1 MLTIITPFTGVY
13 FISIL
18 ISSTVRPF
26 PYPSRPSLFRERAG
40 THSFTGSNRIIN
52 LFYPIMK
59 ESIFS
64 FFNAPITNQVSNGVV
79 CVSQLHAYITTSEW
93 LHERTDQVRA
103 ASGDEKRFRRLKQSL
118 LPYVTPP
125 VSSPTA
131 GKITCYCRGRVRHR
145 HRSPFL
151 TRRGDPL
158 EGHAVRRRAATPR
171 SLLRESQY
179 HGNQAPRTLSP
190 VDQENR
196 GGVFRRGGT
205 IRLGIS

>member
-93 LHERTDQVRA
+93 LRERTDQVRA
-103 ASGDEKRFRRLKQSL
+103 ASGDYPMS
-118 LPYVTPP
+118 PPP

-131 GKITCYCRGRVRHR
+131 GKITCYCRRASSSSTSITFPHPKR
-145 HRSPFL
+145 RS
-151 TRRGDPL
+151 
-158 EGHAVRRRAATPR
+158 V
-171 SLLRESQY
+171 
-179 HGNQAPRTLSP
+179 
-190 VDQENR
+190 
-196 GGVFRRGGT
+196 GGT
-205 IRLGIS
+205 RCSPTSGYAPISPS

>member
-1 MLTIITPFTGVY
+1 
-13 FISIL
+13 
-18 ISSTVRPF
+18 
-26 PYPSRPSLFRERAG
+26 
-40 THSFTGSNRIIN
+40 
-52 LFYPIMK
+52 MK

-64 FFNAPITNQVSNGVV
+64 FFNAPITNQVPNGVV

-93 LHERTDQVRA
+93 LRERTDQVRA

-118 LPYVTPP
+118 LPYVTP
-125 VSSPTA
+125 A
-131 GKITCYCRGRVRHR
+131 GIFSYRKEDHLLVPSGEFVIDII
-145 HRSPFL
+145 
-151 TRRGDPL
+151 RRGDPL

-196 GGVFRRGGT
+196 RGVFRRGGT
-205 IRLGIS
+205 IRLGIP

>member
-1 MLTIITPFTGVY
+1 
-13 FISIL
+13 
-18 ISSTVRPF
+18 
-26 PYPSRPSLFRERAG
+26 
-40 THSFTGSNRIIN
+40 
-52 LFYPIMK
+52 MK

-64 FFNAPITNQVSNGVV
+64 FFNAPITNQVPNGVV

-93 LHERTDQVRA
+93 LRERTDQVRA

-118 LPYVTPP
+118 LPYVTPAGIFSYRKEDHLLLP
-125 VSSPTA
+125 SGEFVIDIDHLSSPEEA
-131 GKITCYCRGRVRHR
+131 I
-145 HRSPFL
+145 
-151 TRRGDPL
+151 PL

-205 IRLGIS
+205 IRLGIP